1 MSSPQR
7 PCPAPPAPREP
18 PRSGVGVVAVGP
30 ETSSPQN
37 MGVSQSREARGA
49 RGACPSAQPP
59 NAGGACSPPGRR
71 RLWEEARRL
80 LSWGLLR
87 RPLPRPPPPHRPEC
101 GLSDRPRPRP
111 RPRLPRPPPRLR
123 PPLLAEGGRIP
134 SQVPSSI
141 RAEPGLLQGGEARG
155 VTVTESAATA
165 AADLLAVTASDLAP
179 PPWLWV
185 AAPTAPVTSGPPLDR
200 EHPPPAPV
208 SSEHSPVP
216 LLPRVKRSPDSSS
229 SSSSSASASARLASS
244 SRNTTGSATKPPG
257 RSSSGISQGPPVASP
272 KPNPPPPPPGG
283 YPPC

>member
-1 MSSPQR
+1 M
-7 PCPAPPAPREP
+7 
-18 PRSGVGVVAVGP
+18 
-30 ETSSPQN
+30 
-37 MGVSQSREARGA
+37 
-49 RGACPSAQPP
+49 
-59 NAGGACSPPGRR
+59 
-71 RLWEEARRL
+71 
-80 LSWGLLR
+80 
-87 RPLPRPPPPHRPEC
+87 
-101 GLSDRPRPRP
+101 
-111 RPRLPRPPPRLR
+111 
-123 PPLLAEGGRIP
+123 
-134 SQVPSSI
+134 
-141 RAEPGLLQGGEARG
+141 
-155 VTVTESAATA
+155 TVTESAATA

-229 SSSSSASASARLASS
+229 SSSASASARLASS